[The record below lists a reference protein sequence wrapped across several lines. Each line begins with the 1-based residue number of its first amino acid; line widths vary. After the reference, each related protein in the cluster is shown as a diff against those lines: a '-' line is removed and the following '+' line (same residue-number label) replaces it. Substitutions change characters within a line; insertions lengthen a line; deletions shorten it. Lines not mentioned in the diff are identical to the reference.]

1 MSLYVSELGMD
12 VGRLLELD
20 ERAVAA
26 VRDLPKRRFLF
37 HRLVRE
43 AGRPFRAIVGPRGA
57 GKTVLLRQLRGEAD
71 DAFYMSADTL
81 APEDSLT
88 EIVRLLHDS
97 YGTRRFFVDEIHF
110 VDQFPRVLKEL
121 YDFYEVEVW
130 FTSSSALALHESAW
144 DLSRRVLRVFLGPFS
159 YREYLSFRYDRDL
172 PSLPL
177 AEVLSNPIPV
187 EHLRAGAW
195 FEEYLR
201 GGLYPFTLEAPGR
214 IELFESMLEKV
225 LTTDVIAS
233 DPTLTATEIEEM
245 RKMMSF
251 IGRSPLDGINYST
264 VAANLG
270 ITKYK
275 AQKYME
281 LLERSFLLYRVFPHG
296 TNVLKEPKVFLE
308 LPYRLAFRSYQESLG
323 AIREDYTTL
332 ALRQHGAEF
341 EYAKSTRGA
350 KTPDFVLSLGESKV
364 VLEVGGKSKGRS
376 QFKSLDYD
384 RKVVAYQG
392 NDRLPDPGS
401 SVPLHTLG
409 FPEHS

>member
-1 MSLYVSELGMD
+1 MD
-12 VGRLLELD
+12 VGRLQDLD
-20 ERAVAA
+20 ERALST
-26 VRDLPKRRFLF
+26 VRDLPQRRFLF
-37 HRLVRE
+37 HLLVRQP
-43 AGRPFRAIVGPRGA
+43 GRPFRAVVGPRGV
-57 GKTVLLRQLRGEAD
+57 GKTVLLRQLRAEAD
-71 DAFYMSADTL
+71 DAFYLSADTL

-97 YGTRRFFVDEIHF
+97 YGIRRVFVDEIHF

-121 YDFYEVEVW
+121 YDFYEVEIW
-130 FTSSSALALHESAW
+130 FTSSSAIALHESAW

-159 YREYLSFRYDRDL
+159 YREYLSFRYDRSL
-172 PSLPL
+172 RSLPL
-177 AEVLSNPIPV
+177 EEALSNPIPA
-187 EHLRAGAW
+187 EHLRAGPW

-233 DPTLTATEIEEM
+233 DPSLSAGELDQM
-245 RKMMSF
+245 RKMLAF
-251 IGRSPLDGINYST
+251 IGRSPVDGINYST

-275 AQKYME
+275 AQKQME

-308 LPYRLAFRSYQESLG
+308 LPYRLVFSSYQESLG

-332 ALRQHGAEF
+332 ALRQHGVAF

-364 VLEVGGKSKGRS
+364 VLEVGGKGKGRS

-392 NDRLPDPGS
+392 DDRLPDPGR

-409 FPEHS
+409 FPELS

>member
-1 MSLYVSELGMD
+1 MD
-12 VGRLLELD
+12 IGRLLELD
-20 ERAVAA
+20 ERAQST

-37 HRLVRE
+37 GQL
-43 AGRPFRAIVGPRGA
+43 AGQPGRPFRAVVGPRGA
-57 GKTVLLRQLRGEAD
+57 GKTVLLRQLRCEAK
-71 DAFYMSADTL
+71 DAFYLSADTL
-81 APEDSLT
+81 APGDSLT

-97 YGTRRFFVDEIHF
+97 YGTRRIFVDEIHF

-144 DLSRRVLRVFLGPFS
+144 DLSRRVLRVYLGPFS
-159 YREYLSFRYDRDL
+159 YREYLSFRHNRSL

-177 AEVLSNPIPV
+177 EEALSKRIPA
-187 EHLRAGAW
+187 EHLRAGTW
-195 FEEYLR
+195 FEEYVR
-201 GGLYPFTLEAPGR
+201 GGLYPFTLQAPGR
-214 IELFESMLEKV
+214 TELFESMLEKV
-225 LTTDVIAS
+225 LTTDVITS
-233 DPTLTATEIEEM
+233 DPSLSVMELDQM
-245 RKMMSF
+245 RKMIAF
-251 IGRSPLDGINYST
+251 IGRSPVDGINYSN
-264 VAANLG
+264 VAGNLG
-270 ITKYK
+270 ITKYRV
-275 AQKYME
+275 QKYIE

-296 TNVLKEPKVFLE
+296 SNVLKEPKVFLE
-308 LPYRLAFRSYQESLG
+308 LPYRLAFRSYRESLG

-332 ALRQHGAEF
+332 ALRQHGAAF

-350 KTPDFVLSLGESKV
+350 KTPDFVLSLGKSTV

-392 NDRLPDPGS
+392 TDRLPDPGR
-401 SVPLHTLG
+401 SVPLHALG

>member
-1 MSLYVSELGMD
+1 MD
-12 VGRLLELD
+12 IGRLQELD
-20 ERAVAA
+20 ERALST

-37 HRLVRE
+37 HQLARQP
-43 AGRPFRAIVGPRGA
+43 GRPFRAVVGPRGA
-57 GKTVLLRQLRGEAD
+57 GKTVLLRQLRAEAD
-71 DAFYMSADTL
+71 DAFYLSADTL
-81 APEDSLT
+81 APEASLT

-97 YGTRRFFVDEIHF
+97 YGIRRVFVDEIHF
-110 VDQFPRVLKEL
+110 IDQFPRVLKEL
-121 YDFYEVEVW
+121 YDFYEVEIW

-159 YREYLSFRYDRDL
+159 YREYLSFRYDKSLR
-172 PSLPL
+172 SLPL
-177 AEVLSNPIPV
+177 EEALSKPIPT

-225 LTTDVIAS
+225 LTTDLIAS
-233 DPTLTATEIEEM
+233 DPSLSAIELDQM
-245 RKMMSF
+245 RKMIAF
-251 IGRSPLDGINYST
+251 IGRSPVDGINYST

-270 ITKYK
+270 VTKYK
-275 AQKYME
+275 AQKQME

-323 AIREDYTTL
+323 AIREEYTTL
-332 ALRQHGAEF
+332 ALRQHGVGF

-350 KTPDFVLSLGESKV
+350 KTPDFVLSLRESKL
-364 VLEVGGKSKGRS
+364 VLEVGGKGKGRS

-384 RKVVAYQG
+384 RKVVAYQSD
-392 NDRLPDPGS
+392 DRLPDPGR

-409 FPEHS
+409 FPELS